1 MRYDGSNHCSTDEAQ
16 GSQNDQP
23 LCSVL
28 CCVIDNVMVPP
39 TPLEQEEHRESTQNG
54 PIMVPVLRVFG
65 PIIRGDAPSGAD
77 PVQSACLYIH
87 GAFPYMLARPAAAG
101 PDGSLHRS
109 SHLRNASGEHLTN
122 SGHVDWDNPSAIKNI
137 AKPIQEN
144 LESALQ
150 AMVVN
155 KDSSETTKVQ
165 ERAPKFIRAVTVV
178 MGRGF
183 YTYCPGPPAPFLR
196 VEYYDPKTRW
206 KVKLLL
212 ERGLELPHVCHP
224 DPQQYD
230 AVGNVQ
236 DQDGSQLGRDPLS
249 FHCYEAHI
257 PHTMQFFK
265 DWNLAGKATTELL
278 LHAVGKKRN
287 SRGSSFVAPRALNR
301 CLLHSRVAGK
311 LSTASTLECPPS
323 LGDRREDRGCCF

>member
-1 MRYDGSNHCSTDEAQ
+1 MQDDGSNQCSTDEKAQ
-16 GSQNDQP
+16 GSQNALP

-28 CCVIDNVMVPP
+28 CCVINNVMVPP
-39 TPLEQEEHRESTQNG
+39 TPLEPEEYRESMQNG

-109 SHLRNASGEHLTN
+109 SHLRSASGAPHLTN
-122 SGHVDWDNPSAIKNI
+122 SGHVDWDNPGAIKNI
-137 AKPIQEN
+137 AKSIQET
-144 LESALQ
+144 LESALR
-150 AMVVN
+150 ATIVS
-155 KDSSETTKVQ
+155 KDSSETTKLQ
-165 ERAPKFIRAVTVV
+165 ERPPKFIRSVTVV

-196 VEYYDPKTRW
+196 VEYYDPKMRW

-212 ERGLELPHVCHP
+212 ERGLELPHVYHP

-236 DQDGSQLGRDPLS
+236 DQDSSQLGRDPLS

-265 DWNLAGKATTELL
+265 DWNLAGKVTTKLL
-278 LHAVGKKRN
+278 QCTTGKGRN
-287 SRGSSFVAPRALNR
+287 SRGSSFDSLNR
-301 CLLHSRVAGK
+301 CLLHSRLARK
-311 LSTASTLECPPS
+311 LSPASTVECPLS
-323 LGDRREDRGCCF
+323 LGDR